1 MSTPDSGSPFSVAD
15 ALVGPAGER
24 AADVL
29 DAFVEVA
36 LDGAWDLFAVLD
48 ADGRVRYASPSNYAL
63 LGYTQDDLT
72 GRDGFALVHPDD
84 RPRLTRVRR
93 RLHQRPETPI
103 TFAHQFRVAD
113 GTWRTLET
121 TLQNRL
127 GHPVIRGLVVHS
139 RDVTDRDKLHAE
151 LGRAQQQLRRL
162 QIHPH
167 FVLNV
172 LQAIQEQVRSDPD
185 AATETIVQFGDL
197 LRLSYAHVDAALVPL
212 GDEVEFVERYV
223 ALYRHRFPESVQ
235 ATIDVPGALR
245 PILVPTLLLQPLV
258 ENALTHGLRPARG
271 GGLAVRARRRGNTLR
286 ITVRDDGVGGAEDAG
301 EADGIGLSVT
311 RTRLRQHYG
320 AAASLRIEAAP
331 EGGTVATVVL
341 PLTPPSPEGTPA

>member
-1 MSTPDSGSPFSVAD
+1 MSTIDSESPLSLAE
-15 ALVGPAGER
+15 ALVGPGGER
-24 AADVL
+24 AVDVL

-63 LGYTQDDLT
+63 LGYTQDDLI
-72 GRDGFALVHPDD
+72 GRDGFSLVHPND
-84 RPRLTRVRR
+84 RPRLKRVLRRLRR
-93 RLHQRPETPI
+93 RPEAPI

-113 GTWRTLET
+113 GSWRALET

-127 GHPVIRGLVVHS
+127 GHPVVRGLVVHS
-139 RDVTDRDKLHAE
+139 RDVTDHDALHAE

-185 AATETIVQFGDL
+185 AAAETIVQFGDL

-212 GDEVEFVERYV
+212 GDEIEFVERYV
-223 ALYRHRFPESVQ
+223 ALYRHRFPESVA
-235 ATIDVPGALR
+235 ATVDVPEALR

-271 GGLAVRARRRGNTLR
+271 GGLEVRARRRADTLR
-286 ITVRDDGVGGAEDAG
+286 ITVRDDGVGDAG
-301 EADGIGLSVT
+301 AAAHGDGIGLSVT

-320 AAASLRIEAAP
+320 AEASLRVEAAP

-341 PLTPPSPEGTPA
+341 PLTPPSLEGRPA